1 MHVLIWGARTAP
13 SSRDGRDA
21 QGKLKQNVIF
31 SPQRPPNQPEYTYPA
46 RKYLSSQKIL
56 IQPEN
61 TCPSSALATGL
72 AQSSL
77 AKPSHGSTNTWKYL
91 EPALPWSCISNHSPT
106 RRETRPTD
114 GNSGLIHSVP
124 RFPRLQT
131 SANCSVLLWEEHR
144 DLLGRD
150 QAPTSGGC
158 GGCWARQPFR
168 GGSDTSTGHD
178 L

>member
-91 EPALPWSCISNHSPT
+91 EPALPWSCISNPCPT
-106 RRETRPTD
+106 RR
-114 GNSGLIHSVP
+114 GNEAH
-124 RFPRLQT
+124 
-131 SANCSVLLWEEHR
+131 
-144 DLLGRD
+144 
-150 QAPTSGGC
+150 
-158 GGCWARQPFR
+158 
-168 GGSDTSTGHD
+168 
-178 L
+178 